1 MSSRKKNALS
11 WFNCPNLFPSTS
23 CEHRAAD
30 SSSTYAPQPPSIKR
44 AHPVGIKLRAGAFLS
59 PSLPLVPRLSPP
71 HTGVPLMRQTIHTF
85 LPSCFSVTVGE
96 FYGLLC
102 DSPGRSTVG
111 LLTFILESLV
121 NRTPGQGMRIPQY
134 STPSSQTAHGGYRRF
149 VSGTP
154 HMHRV
159 PRFSEGKEGLRRNA
173 VLLHAQS

>member
-1 MSSRKKNALS
+1 MLVLTYLLRARRSRAACSCQQAALQRTLS
-11 WFNCPNLFPSTS
+11 PASQHKAGAS
-23 CEHRAAD
+23 RGHRAPTRCV
-30 SSSTYAPQPPSIKR
+30 SLSLPPSLTS
-44 AHPVGIKLRAGAFLS
+44 AL
-59 PSLPLVPRLSPP
+59 PSP
-71 HTGVPLMRQTIHTF
+71 HTEAPLMPETIRTF

-121 NRTPGQGMRIPQY
+121 NRTPGPGMRTPQY
-134 STPSSQTAHGGYRRF
+134 STPSSQIAHGGYRRF